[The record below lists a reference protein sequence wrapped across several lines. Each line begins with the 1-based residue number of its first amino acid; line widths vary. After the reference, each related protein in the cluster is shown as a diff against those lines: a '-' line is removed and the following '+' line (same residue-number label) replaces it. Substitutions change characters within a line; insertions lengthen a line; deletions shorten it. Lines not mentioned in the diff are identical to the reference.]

1 MGNAKGMPRQRGNNV
16 FLGQE
21 IKTERLQPL
30 PIFVH
35 MLLNE
40 FSV

>member
-1 MGNAKGMPRQRGNNV
+1 MPIQRRENV

-40 FSV
+40 FLV